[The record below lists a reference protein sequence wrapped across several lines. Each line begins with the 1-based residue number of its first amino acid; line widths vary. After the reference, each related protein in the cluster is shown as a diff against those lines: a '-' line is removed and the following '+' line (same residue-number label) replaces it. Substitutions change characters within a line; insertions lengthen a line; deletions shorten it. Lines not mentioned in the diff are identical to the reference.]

1 MTDKPEPDPTTCESC
16 KKAPATVR
24 IRRVTAGEETEV
36 RLCLACAQ
44 ERGIEPEP
52 GAGGFLQ
59 DPVTL
64 LFRSMKETEGVSGS
78 CPQCGM
84 SFSRFR
90 ETGRFG
96 CARCYEAFAADLEP
110 LIRRVHGAIR
120 HTGKVPHR
128 EGPVYE
134 QSARLRRLNEDLE
147 RAIGAEDY
155 ERAAELRD
163 LIQELESS
171 GTRKAES

>member
-1 MTDKPEPDPTTCESC
+1 
-16 KKAPATVR
+16 V
-24 IRRVTAGEETEV
+24 
-36 RLCLACAQ
+36 
-44 ERGIEPEP
+44 EP
-52 GAGGFLQ
+52 GSGEGGFLL

-64 LFRSMKETEGVSGS
+64 LFRSMKETEGVSGT
-78 CPQCGM
+78 CPGCGI

-96 CARCYEAFAADLEP
+96 CAQCYETFAAELEP
-110 LIRRVHGAIR
+110 LVRRVHGATR

-128 EGPVYE
+128 EGPAYE

-163 LIQELESS
+163 LIRELESA
-171 GTRKAES
+171 GARKTES